1 MVKRFNPVDFYD
13 KKKNMPA
20 ALSGATTNL
29 DRVKLDVSPTTA
41 LGGVARV
48 AGTFAE
54 QIRAANEKKVAKERS
69 KMRSALLRAYM
80 APKKVFDPTAGEA
93 SIMDDDA
100 PEEMPEVSQYDDAE
114 AAFNE
119 ANPSGMEAAL
129 RVQSQYVPPES
140 GMFGPRDG
148 AYAGM
153 GNEMIERLG
162 IRDYGIRQEKEA
174 AALAAEVKAQD
185 RIDKNEDYEYQA
197 RIQQKYKDPKTQ
209 KPDYITYVDKDEN
222 KHVRD
227 MSNPEEAE
235 EAISNIESGE
245 WTKPDT
251 TRGKH
256 LSTTS
261 LNEYVDEKG
270 TFIGSWYW
278 DKNNRRMSKMGD
290 SEAVFPLG
298 SQKRSTG
305 QTGAAL
311 MSAANFN
318 NLEDELHEE
327 SSGLRALN
335 RYAVDVR
342 KGGSGINLLVD
353 KLIGEFKTIFGG
365 TLTPSQYHTLK
376 EKGELQGLLGK
387 FRKDVVGGGVMTEYD
402 AGRVLARLGGDVNA
416 LRNPKIAKDLLKS
429 LFSEKLRSYNHK
441 QKRHAFQQT
450 LAHERP
456 NEYTTTFEAYPQEDV
471 DKIMTSVFDP
481 VVEDSTGSGG
491 TTPKYSPEQLQ
502 EEKERR
508 AIEKRKR
515 ELLLNPGKA
524 NKS

>member
-1 MVKRFNPVDFYD
+1 MNKRFRNVSLYKDD
-13 KKKNMPA
+13 MKKT
-20 ALSGATTNL
+20 LGGRTSNL
-29 DRVKLDVSPTTA
+29 DRIKLDVSPTNV

-54 QIRAANEKKVAKERS
+54 QIRAANEKKVSEERR

-119 ANPSGMEAAL
+119 ANPSGMKAAL

-140 GMFGPRDG
+140 GIFGAGAG

-153 GNEMIERLG
+153 GDEMIERLG

-185 RIDKNEDYEYQA
+185 RIDKNEDYDYQA
-197 RIQQKYKDPKTQ
+197 RTRQKYRDPKTQ
-209 KPDYITYVDKDEN
+209 KPDYVTYVGKDEN
-222 KHVRD
+222 KHVID
-227 MSNPEEAE
+227 MNNPEEAK

-256 LSTTS
+256 LSTTN
-261 LNEYVDEKG
+261 LAEYVDENRKHIG
-270 TFIGSWYW
+270 TWYW
-278 DKNNRRMSKMGD
+278 DKPNSKMVKIGD
-290 SEAVFPLG
+290 SKAVFPPG
-298 SQKRSTG
+298 AQKRNPG

-318 NLEDELHEE
+318 NLGDELHEQ
-327 SSGLRALN
+327 SAALRALN
-335 RYAVDVR
+335 RYADDVR
-342 KGGSGINLLVD
+342 KGGSGIKLLVD
-353 KLIGEFKTIFGG
+353 QLTGHFKTIFNG
-365 TLTPSQYHTLK
+365 TLTPSQYKTLK
-376 EKGELQGLLGK
+376 QKGELQGLLGK

-416 LRNPKIAKDLLKS
+416 LRNPRVARDLLES
-429 LFSEKLRSYNHK
+429 LFSEKLRSYNIL
-441 QKRHAFQQT
+441 QKRYAYQQT
-450 LAHERP
+450 LAHKRP
-456 NEYTTTFEAYPQEDV
+456 EELTTTFEAYPQEDI
-471 DKIMTSVFDP
+471 DRIMTSVFDP
-481 VVEDSTGSGG
+481 GAGGSTGSDKIP
-491 TTPKYSPEQLQ
+491 TVFSKEDL
-502 EEKERR
+502 EKEKKRR
-508 AIEKRKR
+508 NAIPKTK
-515 ELLLNPGKA
+515 GG
-524 NKS
+524 S